1 MTEAWEVEELERE
14 RRRLTCIIE
23 RIQAIEGYDSSQ
35 WIDAAA
41 VRDAIEKLPRGILPI
56 GEAMHEPHRHH
67 AHVIAWSAGPEDTSL
82 TLSIECFECPRV
94 AGQTAQWGHLI
105 DRADNVEFLEAEA
118 RRHNDRESEIT
129 ESETLI

>member
-14 RRRLTCIIE
+14 RRRLTVIIE
-23 RIQAIEGYDSSQ
+23 RIQAIDGYESSQ

-56 GEAMHEPHRHH
+56 GDATWETRRHH
-67 AHVIAWSAGPEDTSL
+67 AHVIAFSAGPEDSYL
-82 TLSIECFECPRV
+82 TLAVECFECPRV
-94 AGQTAQWGHLI
+94 FGETAQWGHLI
-105 DRADNVEFLEAEA
+105 DRADNVEFLEQEA
-118 RRHNDRESEIT
+118 RRHNQRETET